1 MIFHARFFF
10 SVKRM
15 GFRFCVNLVSI
26 TQMFVRW
33 LISLAKLNEVHCLG
47 PNNWINQSSLWQIKG
62 FPDRIGTKQELCDIV
77 TRIISQLT
85 IQHAA
90 VNYPLSDYGLYIP
103 NLPTK
108 LYNDTRVKEGSFNY
122 SRLPNGKTSAVSM
135 NLFWTVAERWS
146 NVQDWTKLRKLRNL
160 R

>member
-1 MIFHARFFF
+1 MILHARFFF

-26 TQMFVRW
+26 TQLLVRW

-62 FPDRIGTKQELCDIV
+62 FPNRIGTKQELCDIV

-135 NLFWTVAERWS
+135 NLFRTVAERWS
-146 NVQDWTKLRKLRNL
+146 NVQDWTELRKLRNL